1 MAKSVARASAVMA
14 SGTIV
19 SRVLGF
25 AKAIL
30 LIQAIGQTASLSADA
45 FANGNALPNMLYY
58 VVLGGMLQA
67 VLVPQIVAASKNADG
82 GAGYINKILT
92 LISVGML
99 IITALAVLAA
109 PWLVRILAV
118 SWSADQLALATAF
131 AYWCLPQIF
140 FYGLYSVLGEVL
152 NARSVFGPFTWAPV
166 LNNIIAIIGLLL
178 FIFYF
183 GADPAGNRGVS
194 EWTPDGIAL
203 LAGSATA
210 GIVAQALILFV
221 SWRKA
226 GIHYRPDFKW
236 RGMGLSKTVRLAG
249 WALATVGV
257 LQVSTLV
264 TTNIVNTASGEGPA
278 QLAVQNAWL
287 VFTLPHSVL
296 AVSIATAYFTRLSE
310 AGQTGDREGFKRE
323 FMAST
328 RVIMLVMLMAT
339 AVLLAVARYASHV
352 MQVGATTEQIDLF
365 MYLIQAYT
373 IGLAAYSLMFVLN
386 RAFFALSDTRT
397 PFILQVLLV
406 VVEVILMVPCLWLPK
421 EYTATGVA
429 LAASIA
435 TISNVV
441 LAFWLLRRKVGE
453 IGLSEIGR
461 SLARMI
467 LATAVAA
474 VIGVLLVVVFQRL
487 MPGEHVLIDIG
498 LALVVAGVV
507 CGVYFGVLVALKAPE
522 TAAVKTLIRS
532 RLGR

>member
-1 MAKSVARASAVMA
+1 MASSIARASAVMA
-14 SGTIV
+14 TGTIV

-25 AKAIL
+25 IKAIL

-67 VLVPQIVAASKNADG
+67 VLVPQIVAASKGADG

-99 IITALAVLAA
+99 VITALAVIAA
-109 PWLVRILAV
+109 PWLVRMLAV
-118 SWSADQLALATAF
+118 TWTHDQLALATAF

-166 LNNIIAIIGLLL
+166 LNNVIAIIGLLL
-178 FIFYF
+178 FIVFF
-183 GADPAGNRGVS
+183 GADPSGERGVT
-194 EWTPDGIAL
+194 EWTPGGIAL

-221 SWRKA
+221 SWRRA
-226 GIHYRPDFKW
+226 GIHFKPDFKW
-236 RGMGLSKTVRLAG
+236 RGMGLGKTVKLAG
-249 WALATVGV
+249 WALATVLV
-257 LQVSTLV
+257 LQVSTLI

-310 AGQTGDREGFKRE
+310 AGQTGNKEGFRKE
-323 FMAST
+323 FIAST
-328 RVIMLVMLMAT
+328 RVIMLVMLMAS
-339 AVLLAVARYASHV
+339 AVLLAIARYASHV

-365 MYLIQAYT
+365 MFLIQAYV

-397 PFILQVLLV
+397 PFVLQVLLV
-406 VVEVILMVPCLWLPK
+406 VVEVVLMVPCLWLPK

-429 LAASIA
+429 LATSIA
-435 TISNVV
+435 TISNVII
-441 LAFWLLRRKVGE
+441 AFWLLKRKVGD
-453 IGLSEIGR
+453 IGLSQILM
-461 SLARMI
+461 SLLRMVPATVASAI
-467 LATAVAA
+467 LGVVL
-474 VIGVLLVVVFQRL
+474 VIFFQRTF
-487 MPGEHVLIDIG
+487 PGEHVLVDIG
-498 LALVVAGVV
+498 LAVVVAGIVAAV
-507 CGVYFGVLVALKAPE
+507 FFAVMAVMRAPEISVIKTLVAQRLK
-522 TAAVKTLIRS
+522 R
-532 RLGR
+532 